1 MRMHM
6 ATRTW
11 TQLKK
16 PDPKTREGVKACTG
30 AARISA
36 VGTEVSHLDLHRGAR
51 LVGMRRHQRMDCR
64 RRRRHHAPPR
74 QQIFGAHPGLADR
87 AGDNFIQAD
96 ALGALKRDAPLQ
108 VVTQVFT
115 HTGHIGFDLHAQLTQ
130 TIGLANAR
138 ELQQLRGHDGPGAQD
153 HFAPGQHLQRLALVQ
168 VADSHRPRAFPHHRG
183 GLSLHLQG
191 EPGRGEPV

>member
-1 MRMHM
+1 MHM

-30 AARISA
+30 AARIPA

-51 LVGMRRHQRMDCR
+51 LVGMRRHQRMDGGR
-64 RRRRHHAPPR
+64 RRGHHASAC

-87 AGDNFIQAD
+87 IGDNFVQAD
-96 ALGALKRDAPLQ
+96 ALGAFKRDAPLQ

-168 VADSHRPRAFPHHRG
+168 VADSHRPRPLPHHRCS
-183 GLSLHLQG
+183 LSLHLQG